1 MRQRKSIKDSKRGR
15 EITLNDKDSA
25 ITGALFS
32 RHVDEIGGQVTQQAV
47 TISLKE
53 NYLTT
58 SLSGVFP
65 NEMQINKIEMMYGR
79 FVNQIDNQQSRK
91 VLVISDEQARQL
103 TSQDIQQL
111 IGQHVNVG
119 SFSFSVVGIY
129 KKDDTGAMMWHIRPS
144 IRLEQYITRGI
155 RPMNCILLFMV

>member
-1 MRQRKSIKDSKRGR
+1 
-15 EITLNDKDSA
+15 
-25 ITGALFS
+25 
-32 RHVDEIGGQVTQQAV
+32 
-47 TISLKE
+47 
-53 NYLTT
+53 
-58 SLSGVFP
+58 
-65 NEMQINKIEMMYGR
+65 MMYGR

-129 KKDDTGAMMWHIRPS
+129 KKDDTGRNDVAYSAFNTLRTIYNKGDKTDELHFTFHGKPEFES
-144 IRLEQYITRGI
+144 
-155 RPMNCILLFMV
+155 